1 MFGEACLMSFSIKT
15 WTLFYIYQLWNI
27 MFVEEIILNKHNT
40 NIMLVFVTDEEEIT
54 AEDVNMLP

>member
-15 WTLFYIYQLWNI
+15 WTLFYIYQLWN